1 MAECAIYFWIDMRTL
16 NFLFSSLFTFFFFA
30 SVSFAGNAHKIRVLV
45 EDSPITDF
53 HINQRVNL
61 HLMSSP
67 ELTKRLRAKMKSEST
82 QKRWR
87 SYIQEARPTNKAEVV
102 KLQKRFVKRLQ
113 NEARRGLASGL
124 KKKVLEELINERLQ
138 ISVAKRQNI
147 IISDT
152 VLDGQITRIAQRN
165 NKKDKPEIAKKKFYA
180 TLAGRG
186 VGSSTFRERIRAS
199 LAWQQLVRRKFG
211 RDVSFSD
218 RDVEKKLGL
227 NQEQLQNKKIQLRLV
242 QIILSVASQK
252 DQAQVV
258 KQYVEADAIRN
269 RFSGCSNMK
278 SLVAPYKNA
287 TYVNLGRKTLDQLP
301 SPINIIL
308 GDMKA
313 GQITPPQP
321 TSKGLEMYAV
331 CERKSVAIDDTK
343 RRKALGE
350 MRQKAFQLRAKRYM
364 SDLRQDAHIEYRD

>member
-1 MAECAIYFWIDMRTL
+1 M
-16 NFLFSSLFTFFFFA
+16 
-30 SVSFAGNAHKIRVLV
+30 
-45 EDSPITDF
+45 
-53 HINQRVNL
+53 
-61 HLMSSP
+61 MSSA
-67 ELTKRLRAKMKSEST
+67 ELTKRLRAKMKSKST
-82 QKRWR
+82 EKRWR
-87 SYIQEARPTNKAEVV
+87 SYIQEARPTSKAEVV

-113 NEARRGLASGL
+113 SEARRGLASGL

-180 TLAGRG
+180 TLASRG

-242 QIILSVASQK
+242 QIILTVASQK
-252 DQAQVV
+252 DQSQVV

-331 CERKSVAIDDTK
+331 CERKSVAIDDSK

-364 SDLRQDAHIEYRD
+364 SDLRQDAHIEYRN